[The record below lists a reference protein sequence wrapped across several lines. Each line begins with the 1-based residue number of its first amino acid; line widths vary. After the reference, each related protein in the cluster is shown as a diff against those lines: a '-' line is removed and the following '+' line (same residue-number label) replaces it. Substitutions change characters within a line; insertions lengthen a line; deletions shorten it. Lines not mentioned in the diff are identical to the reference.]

1 MTQARPPSTPASV
14 SNANAPAGPS
24 AVEGANQPVA
34 HTSSSCREKRVIVID
49 PGHGGTT
56 KVGGSSPNNATA
68 VSGVKEK
75 VLTLQY
81 AQTLKQHLDGE
92 ACRAIFRGRGYCDVQ
107 VILTRTS
114 DVNPGISTRVAVA
127 TTNKADIF
135 ISIHFNG
142 GVAAARGT
150 ETYYKDGSLA
160 GQSNVAED
168 RALAQTVNTALFN
181 AMKSI
186 DSGAKNRNVKPDTQ
200 TQHSGG
206 VGVLRDPGIGYSGK
220 MCRSV
225 LTEVEFI
232 SNPQVDALLVSGGGA
247 ASNRSTLML
256 AVARA
261 LANSL

>member
-1 MTQARPPSTPASV
+1 MTQARPPATPASV
-14 SNANAPAGPS
+14 N
-24 AVEGANQPVA
+24 EANQPIGQ
-34 HTSSSCREKRVIVID
+34 TSSSCREKRVIVID

-75 VLTLQY
+75 TLTLEY
-81 AQTLKQHLDGE
+81 AQTLKQHLDSDT
-92 ACRAIFRGRGYCDVQ
+92 CKAIFRGRGYCDVH

-114 DVNPGISTRVAVA
+114 DVNVGISARVNVA

-142 GVAAARGT
+142 GVRSARGV
-150 ETYYKDGSLA
+150 ETYYKA
-160 GQSNVAED
+160 ASNGNANLGED
-168 RALAQTVNTALFN
+168 TTLAQTVNTAVFN
-181 AMKSI
+181 AIKQI
-186 DSGAKNRNVKPDTQ
+186 DGGAKNRGIKPDTDGEH
-200 TQHSGG
+200 TSL
-206 VGVLRDPGIGYSGK
+206 GVLRDPGIGYSGK

-225 LTEVEFI
+225 LIEVEFI

-247 ASNRSTLML
+247 SSNRSTLMMAL
-256 AVARA
+256 ARA